1 MHNIYVDYNLYSFN
15 YDVFSLNIF
24 YFIYSLSDHMF
35 KGLSSLQ
42 VLTLANNRI
51 TTLSSFCLQPLN
63 NLHALVLSNNL
74 ISNEEYEDENSFEG
88 HNQLDNALKGKIH
101 LRSLSLDH
109 NSIKHISR

>member
-1 MHNIYVDYNLYSFN
+1 MHNIYVDYSVCFN
-15 YDVFSLNIF
+15 YDVLALNIF
-24 YFIYSLSDHMF
+24 YFINSLSDHMF

-42 VLTLANNRI
+42 VLTLANNKI

-74 ISNEEYEDENSFEG
+74 ISNEEYEDESSFEG

-109 NSIKHISR
+109 NSIKQVSR